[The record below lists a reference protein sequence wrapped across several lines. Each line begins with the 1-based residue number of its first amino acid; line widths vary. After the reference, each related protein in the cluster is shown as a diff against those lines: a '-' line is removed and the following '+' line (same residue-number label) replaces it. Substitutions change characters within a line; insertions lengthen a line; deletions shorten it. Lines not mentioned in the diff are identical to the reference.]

1 MEDMEREE
9 IEQIERQLEHVQ
21 SMLAPEL
28 QKSMGPA
35 LEEVRQALASMRLS
49 ATVAGDA
56 RVEGPRT
63 IEQRPMESP
72 SCRRQKL
79 GGPCL
84 RCGA

>member
-63 IEQRPMESP
+63 IEQRPMEST
-72 SCRRQKL
+72 SYRRQKL